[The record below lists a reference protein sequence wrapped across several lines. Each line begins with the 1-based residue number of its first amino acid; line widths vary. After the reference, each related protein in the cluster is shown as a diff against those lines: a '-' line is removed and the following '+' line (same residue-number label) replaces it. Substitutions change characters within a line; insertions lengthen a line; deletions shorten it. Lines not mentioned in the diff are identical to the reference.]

1 MNTLQKDV
9 CTNKMNEHFE
19 PRPSGEAMKELIE
32 KIESHG
38 IEFSTL
44 NALEIFGKDG
54 MSHTLAYANKVK
66 TLEMWEID
74 PQFEEVL
81 HNNLPNASVKI
92 IDSIKTLKDET
103 NLSTFD
109 FIVIDTPMA
118 TYGPVINGEFEYC
131 EHFDFIKEIYK
142 ISNDN
147 VIIVINVNESPYNYE
162 QNPLWEKRRIEFF
175 GDIDTANI
183 DLEFLIKFYEK
194 LFLEIGFKVIF
205 QENVIRAKINGK
217 TMMHYIAYKLKQI

>member
-1 MNTLQKDV
+1 
-9 CTNKMNEHFE
+9 
-19 PRPSGEAMKELIE
+19 MKELIE

-44 NALEIFGKDG
+44 NALEMFGRDG
-54 MSHTLAYANKVK
+54 THHTLAYANKVK
-66 TLEMWEID
+66 TLEIWEID
-74 PQFEEVL
+74 PQYEEAL
-81 HNNLPNASVKI
+81 HDNLPNASVKI
-92 IDSIKTLKDET
+92 IDSIKTLKDGT
-103 NLSTFD
+103 SLSTFD
-109 FIVIDTPMA
+109 FIVIDSPMS
-118 TYGPVINGEFEYC
+118 TYGQVINGEFEYC

-162 QNPLWEKRRIEFF
+162 QNPLWKKRRIEFF

-183 DLEFLIKFYEK
+183 DLEFLIRFYKK

-205 QENVIRAKINGK
+205 QENAIRAKINGK
-217 TMMHYIAYKLKQI
+217 IMMHYIAYKLKQI